1 MTAPAQA
8 NMERT
13 RDYERR
19 AMLLAV
25 PDFGRIARRH
35 GRIVLDFSPHL
46 RGSSRYLWAFAGQP
60 FLDEAHA
67 EQVRQTICRD
77 ARHMPLE
84 DAIAR
89 FRGRRSR
96 AHRAVDVIDRYL
108 EAAPELVSE
117 RTDRRLAPRT
127 IDAYARVLRRA
138 RPWFGDQTIHEATQA
153 DALRRFKAW
162 FQLPPPR
169 GRGLETDQEARNA
182 FAAFRAVVAW
192 YRTTRADFPEPDWPS
207 MPTALTAKRRGLA
220 RRGAPARIGLPDVV
234 HAIEAMP
241 EARRPIFWTMLYCG
255 ARPTEARGVL
265 GADWSRPR
273 LTIRRSAASRA
284 SSSEVR
290 DVTKT
295 GEVGTYELP
304 GWLCDLIDRHR
315 VSIAPDAPL
324 FAQTDRRARGTL
336 YSDDAL
342 RGAWMAACERVGLP
356 FVPVYRAMKHTQV
369 GALRDA
375 GLPLEDIVA
384 QYRWTG
390 PAMLEHYD
398 ETANERRGGV
408 VARLDELVRGVVA
421 GGGGVAHERP
431 PRNSP

>member
-1 MTAPAQA
+1 MTASGAMTQRMPA
-8 NMERT
+8 
-13 RDYERR
+13 DERR

-25 PDFGRIARRH
+25 PDLGRITRRH
-35 GRIVLDFSPHL
+35 GRIVIDWSPHI
-46 RGSSRYLWAFAGQP
+46 RDAGRYLWAFAGSP

-96 AHRAVDVIDRYL
+96 AHKAVDVIDRYL
-108 EAAPELVSE
+108 AAAPGLVSE

-127 IDAYARVLRRA
+127 LAAYAAVLRRA

-162 FQLPPPR
+162 FSAPPPA
-169 GRGLETDQEARNA
+169 GRGLESDQEARNA
-182 FAAFRAVVAW
+182 FAALRAVVAW
-192 YRTTRADFPEPDWPS
+192 YRTTRRDFPAPDWPS

-220 RRGAPARIGLPDVV
+220 RRGPPARIGLPDVV
-234 HAIEAMP
+234 RAIEAMP
-241 EARRPIFWTMLYCG
+241 EARRPIFWAMLYCG

-265 GADWSRPR
+265 GRDWDRPR
-273 LTIRRSAASRA
+273 LSIRRSAASRRSDA
-284 SSSEVR
+284 PVR

-304 GWLCDLIDRHR
+304 AWLADLIDRHR
-315 VSIAPDAPL
+315 ASIAPDAPL
-324 FAQTDRRARGTL
+324 FTQADRRSRGAL
-336 YSDDAL
+336 YSDDSL
-342 RGAWMAACERVGLP
+342 RACWMAACARVGLP
-356 FVPVYRAMKHTQV
+356 PVPVYRAMKHTQV
-369 GALRDA
+369 GALRAA
-375 GLPLEDIVA
+375 GLPVEDIVA

-390 PAMLEHYD
+390 SAMLEHYD
-398 ETANERRGGV
+398 EARDERRGGV
-408 VARLDELVRGVVA
+408 VARLDELVGRT
-421 GGGGVAHERP
+421 RKK
-431 PRNSP
+431 

>member
-1 MTAPAQA
+1 MTAAQA
-8 NMERT
+8 IAGRMPAVDRQ
-13 RDYERR
+13 

-25 PDFGRIARRH
+25 PDHGRVRIIR
-35 GRIVLDFSPHL
+35 GRIVLDFSPDL
-46 RGSSRYLWAFAGQP
+46 RDASRYLWAFAGRP
-60 FLDEAHA
+60 FVSFEHA
-67 EQVRQTICRD
+67 EEVRLTICRD

-96 AHRAVDVIDRYL
+96 AHKAVDVIDRYL
-108 EAAPELVSE
+108 AAAPLLVSE

-127 IDAYARVLRRA
+127 LDAYARVLRRA
-138 RPWFGDQTIHEATQA
+138 RPWFADQTIHEATQA

-162 FQLPPPR
+162 FSLPPPA

-192 YRTTRADFPEPDWPS
+192 YRTTRRDFPEPDWPS

-234 HAIEAMP
+234 RAIEAMP
-241 EARRPIFWTMLYCG
+241 ELRRPIYWVMLYCG

-265 GADWSRPR
+265 GRDWTRPR
-273 LTIRRSAASRA
+273 LTICRSAADRASRA
-284 SSSEVR
+284 EVR
-290 DVTKT
+290 DSTKT

-304 GWLCDLIDRHR
+304 EWLCDLIDRHR
-315 VSIAPDAPL
+315 ASIAPDAPL
-324 FAQTDRRARGTL
+324 FGQRDRRARGAL
-336 YSDDAL
+336 LSDDAL
-342 RGAWMAACERVGLP
+342 RDCWMAACARCG
-356 FVPVYRAMKHTQV
+356 VPAVSLYRAMKHTQV
-369 GALRDA
+369 GALRAA
-375 GLPLEDIVA
+375 GLPIEDIVA

-398 ETANERRGGV
+398 EARDERRGGV
-408 VARLDELVRGVVA
+408 VARLDELVGKTRG
-421 GGGGVAHERP
+421 R
-431 PRNSP
+431 